1 MWKDPRTDYGDTREQ
16 LEKHMLAIA
25 GMPNT
30 RELGPDF
37 SEGMNAVVDG
47 RITDPRQIAIM
58 VARGTVTASGGRE
71 LYDTLG
77 RIRKPDDR
85 LNAEYQA
92 RAFNQVKDTVLKD
105 MNETDPATQMGR
117 PSGKQLRKLNDIQT
131 AILDSV
137 KDAKGD
143 TAEVAKR
150 LRPEAIDE
158 LTERIYPQH
167 ERRRDYLSRYSPVNV
182 NGITIPGNV
191 SHDTKSQA
199 AYLDIVAAPPIAMD
213 KEGKPKP
220 IDRVN
225 WQKAVNLLLSYQSPE
240 AKEHFKQLFP
250 NQDPDYIIRSI
261 NPIAPPP
268 GYAPPPLPTATR
280 EASELPAIIK
290 RQNEA
295 PQFSDVLTHN
305 LFPPRPGATT
315 APIETP
321 ISNFLFGR
329 QPKAEEANK

>member
-1 MWKDPRTDYGDTREQ
+1 
-16 LEKHMLAIA
+16 
-25 GMPNT
+25 
-30 RELGPDF
+30 
-37 SEGMNAVVDG
+37 
-47 RITDPRQIAIM
+47 
-58 VARGTVTASGGRE
+58 
-71 LYDTLG
+71 
-77 RIRKPDDR
+77 
-85 LNAEYQA
+85 
-92 RAFNQVKDTVLKD
+92 

-117 PSGKQLRKLNDIQT
+117 PSGKQLRKMNDIQT

-143 TAEVAKR
+143 TTEVAKR

-167 ERRRDYLSRYSPVNV
+167 ERHRDFVSRFAPINV
-182 NGITIPGNV
+182 NGITVPGNV
-191 SHDTKSQA
+191 SHDAKSQA
-199 AYLDIVAAPPIAMD
+199 AYLDIVVAPPMAID

-220 IDRVN
+220 MEQAN

-280 EASELPAIIK
+280 EASSFLGSLFRLGVPTPAEAPPAAAATPQEGPASTTFLGARPPHEYVQGLGKQILNKAIENAPAVNIK
-290 RQNEA
+290 RPDQYI
-295 PQFSDVLTHN
+295 SD
-305 LFPPRPGATT
+305 FFKARK
-315 APIETP
+315 
-321 ISNFLFGR
+321 S
-329 QPKAEEANK
+329 AEEAKK